1 MTTAL
6 DLGQAGR
13 SDHYQYVN
21 APGQFG
27 VIHQPGMNLAIWPR
41 TLDSRWDG
49 LLRRLL
55 RERVHAVATLE
66 PADVE
71 WLLLTEFARLN
82 ETDADSIEL
91 IRDIH
96 HQARVFAEL
105 AGSATVSMR
114 LEVINTDEC
123 RLFHVDR
130 HRLRMLCTYAGA
142 GMEWLGNLQ
151 VNRAALGRG
160 SNQRVLRH
168 GRPRQLA
175 PGHVAVLKGEVYP
188 GNTGNGIVHRSP
200 NIGVAG
206 RQRLRLRFD
215 QPVVAGG

>member
-27 VIHQPGMNLAIWPR
+27 VIHQPGVNLAVWPR
-41 TLDSRWDG
+41 TLDHRWSG

-66 PADVE
+66 PVDVE
-71 WLLLTEFARLN
+71 WLLLTEFARLS

-91 IRDIH
+91 IRDIQN
-96 HQARVFAEL
+96 QARVFAEL
-105 AGSATVSMR
+105 AGSATVTMR
-114 LEVINTDEC
+114 LEVVNTDEC

-130 HRLRMLCTYAGA
+130 HRLRLLCTYAGP

-151 VNRAALGRG
+151 VNRAALGHG
-160 SNQRVLRH
+160 SNQRVLRQ
-168 GRPRQLA
+168 GRSRQLA
-175 PGHVAVLKGEVYP
+175 PGHVAVLKGELYP
-188 GNTGNGIVHRSP
+188 GNAGNGIVHRSP
-200 NIGVAG
+200 TIGIAG
-206 RQRLRLRFD
+206 QQRLRLRFD
-215 QPVVAGG
+215 QPVAAVS